1 MKKIIIPGIIFA
13 LSGCDNTGQEAASLT
28 SQQKKELQ
36 TFLHRA
42 KSEQVFVQGGTFW
55 MGDFCSKMRNG
66 GPYCTPDKNNKPVHE
81 VELSNFSIS
90 KFKITHE
97 NYAFYLEITGQPKQH
112 FDKEWR
118 NKTLSDM
125 TFLKNSPAIITW
137 TEASNYCLWLKKETG
152 LSYSLPTEAQ
162 WEYAARNHG
171 QYVIVA
177 TDDGTLRVN
186 KKTGKG
192 ENFATDEDR
201 DEVGEPNGILP
212 SLISFPVDKYSPSP
226 LGLYNMADNG
236 KEWVI
241 DWYDPDYY
249 SKSRKKE
256 PLGPDQPVV
265 KDRTRGQYL
274 KVLRGASNPT
284 PGFPSGLTITRYYQV
299 KDPEAPLGTTAR
311 CVVNTTTPTN
321 TNH

>member
-1 MKKIIIPGIIFA
+1 
-13 LSGCDNTGQEAASLT
+13 
-28 SQQKKELQ
+28 
-36 TFLHRA
+36 
-42 KSEQVFVQGGTFW
+42 

-66 GPYCTPDKNNKPVHE
+66 GAFCTSDKNNKPVHE
-81 VELSNFSIS
+81 VDLSSYSIS

-97 NYAFYLEITGQPKQH
+97 NYAFYLEMTGQPKQH

-137 TEASNYCLWLKKETG
+137 TEASNYCSWIKKESG
-152 LSYSLPTEAQ
+152 IPFSLPTEAQ
-162 WEYAARNHG
+162 WEYAARNRG
-171 QYVIVA
+171 QYVVIA

-186 KKTGKG
+186 EKSGKG

-201 DEVGEPNGILP
+201 EQAGEPNGILP
-212 SLISFPVDKYSPSP
+212 SLINFPVDKYSPSP

-249 SKSRKKE
+249 SKSSKKN
-256 PLGPDQPVV
+256 PQGPDKPIV
-265 KDRTRGQYL
+265 KDKSSGQYW

-284 PGFPSGLTITRYYQV
+284 PGYPSGLTITRYYQV

-311 CVVNTTTPTN
+311 CVVNSSTKIQ
-321 TNH
+321 

>member
-1 MKKIIIPGIIFA
+1 MNKMIIIGVMLA
-13 LSGCDNTGQEAASLT
+13 LSGCDNTSADTVKLT
-28 SQQKKELQ
+28 PQQKKEVQ
-36 TFLHRA
+36 HFIKKA

-66 GPYCTPDKNNKPVHE
+66 GAFCTSDKNNKPVHE
-81 VELSNFSIS
+81 VELSSYSIS

-97 NYAFYLEITGQPKQH
+97 NYAFYLEMTGQPKQH

-137 TEASNYCLWLKKETG
+137 TEASNYCSWIKKESG
-152 LSYSLPTEAQ
+152 LPFSLPTEAQ
-162 WEYAARNHG
+162 WEYAARNRG
-171 QYVIVA
+171 QYVLIA

-201 DEVGEPNGILP
+201 DEIAEPNGLNP
-212 SLISFPVDKYSPSP
+212 PLVHFPVDKYPPSP
-226 LGLYNMADNG
+226 LGLYNLADNG

-241 DWYDPDYY
+241 DWYDPDFY
-249 SKSRKKE
+249 SKSPKKD
-256 PLGPDQPVV
+256 PQGPIQPVIES
-265 KDRTRGQYL
+265 KNKNQYL
-274 KVLRGASNPT
+274 KVLRGGNRPVA
-284 PGFPSGLTITRYYQV
+284 GFPSGLTFSRSFRV

-311 CVVNTTTPTN
+311 CVVNSPAKIQ
-321 TNH
+321 

>member
-1 MKKIIIPGIIFA
+1 MNKMIIPGIVIV
-13 LSGCDNTGQEAASLT
+13 LSGCDNTNAGTMNLT
-28 SQQKKELQ
+28 PQQKKELQ
-36 TFLHRA
+36 TFIQKE

-55 MGDFCSKMRNG
+55 MGDFCSKMRDG
-66 GPYCTPDKNNKPVHE
+66 GSFCTSDKNNKPVHE
-81 VELSNFSIS
+81 IELTSYSIS

-137 TEASNYCLWLKKETG
+137 TEASNYCSWIKKESG
-152 LSYSLPTEAQ
+152 LPFSLPSEAQ
-162 WEYAARNHG
+162 WEYAARNRG
-171 QYVIVA
+171 QYVAIA
-177 TDDGTLRVN
+177 TDDGTLRIN
-186 KKTGKG
+186 KKTNKG

-201 DEVGEPNGILP
+201 EQIGEPNGILP
-212 SLISFPVDKYSPSP
+212 SLISFPVDKYPPSP

-249 SKSRKKE
+249 SKSPKKN
-256 PLGPDQPVV
+256 PQGPEQPVM
-265 KDRTRGQYL
+265 KDKTRDQHW

-311 CVVNTTTPTN
+311 CVVNITTPIN
-321 TNH
+321 